1 MANVWGRV
9 AIVQVV
15 KKMECFKPIFCAD
28 YIANFVKIFF
38 EHVKTS
44 KLIFT

>member
-28 YIANFVKIFF
+28 YIANFVKFF
-38 EHVKTS
+38 LNMLKPVN
-44 KLIFT
+44 